1 MQHFEKA
8 KKQTIAGRIN
18 IRNCANITHN
28 GIKQILALSILTPF
42 GNTLQTEDM
51 IHLRKKLAI
60 HSSDSFGFTLGII
73 NKAIIKSDILT
84 GFVFTFMN

>member
-8 KKQTIAGRIN
+8 KKTVLQYVRYTLEVVQTLLTTGSSR
-18 IRNCANITHN
+18 
-28 GIKQILALSILTPF
+28 LALSILTPF

-84 GFVFTFMN
+84 GFVFTFRN